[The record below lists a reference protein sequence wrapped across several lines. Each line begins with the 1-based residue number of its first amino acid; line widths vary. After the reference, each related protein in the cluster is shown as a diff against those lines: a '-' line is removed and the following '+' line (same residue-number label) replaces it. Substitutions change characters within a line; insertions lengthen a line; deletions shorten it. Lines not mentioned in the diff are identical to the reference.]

1 MKYYKLFFFVLV
13 SFLLTIPLFHMN
25 TAEITEQEN
34 RTLVKFPEITKKD
47 KPNYEFGKEFE
58 SWLGDRFWGRDKL
71 IDARFQITYKINGR
85 IENDKAF
92 IGDDGWMFEKHGIV
106 DVPSLEKQY
115 EEVKKSADIL
125 KRFDD
130 KFKGKNI
137 PIYLVLIPDRN
148 ELYQK
153 YWEKYYIPKPKIKMK
168 NLSNNSPTT
177 QISILFIQ
185 RKNLWML

>member
-1 MKYYKLFFFVLV
+1 MNEIFFCISFIFTYYSL
-13 SFLLTIPLFHMN
+13 IPLFHIN

-34 RTLVKFPEITKKD
+34 RTLAKFPKMIKKD

-71 IDARFQITYKINGR
+71 IDARFQTMYKINGR
-85 IENDKAF
+85 IENDQAF
-92 IGDDGWMFEKHGIV
+92 VGDDGWMFMKHGIV

-115 EEVKKSADIL
+115 AEVKKSADIL

-137 PIYLVLIPDRN
+137 PIYLVLSPIETRFIKNTGKDIIPRSQ
-148 ELYQK
+148 E
-153 YWEKYYIPKPKIKMK
+153 
-168 NLSNNSPTT
+168 
-177 QISILFIQ
+177 
-185 RKNLWML
+185 